1 MFLLSY
7 IKKKEQYSKKKK
19 KMSNFN
25 EKCYRITQILLD
37 HPVSKL
43 FSHRIDEI
51 IDQAPGYYEIIK
63 NPMDLGTIMEKVE
76 NGMYKNM
83 KEWISDVNLVWSNS
97 ILYNTENSY
106 IAIAAHHLQDIFKK
120 ELIRSGGSSPSEW
133 MTMCNRY
140 YLEIKKQMQ
149 SSPKPLKD
157 FYAAQDFSIPTI
169 KPNMREISDLGQFTN
184 RLEVLQVLQ
193 ILTMY
198 GYKPDTKRE
207 ELTIDVKDIPEEAL
221 PILHA
226 YIKEGRHG
234 LCRNK

>member
-1 MFLLSY
+1 
-7 IKKKEQYSKKKK
+7 
-19 KMSNFN
+19 MSNFN
-25 EKCYRITQILLD
+25 EKCYKITQKLLD
-37 HPVSKL
+37 HPISNI

-51 IDQAPGYYEIIK
+51 IDQAPGYYDIIK

-83 KEWISDVNLVWSNS
+83 KEWISDVNLVFSNS
-97 ILYNTENSY
+97 ILYNTEHSY
-106 IAIAAHHLQDIFKK
+106 IAIAAHHLEDVFKK
-120 ELIRSGGSSPSEW
+120 ELVRSGGSAPIDW
-133 MTMCNRY
+133 VNTCNRY

-149 SSPKPLKD
+149 QSPAPLSNLYSTKD
-157 FYAAQDFSIPTI
+157 FSTPTI
-169 KPNMREISDLGQFTN
+169 KPNLRELADLGQFSN

-221 PILHA
+221 PVLHA
-226 YIKEGRHG
+226 YIKEGKHG
-234 LCRNK
+234 LCRGK